1 MNKNQARVIALLSLA
16 ILALAFMISSRV
28 WFRIDLTKDKAY
40 TISQVSRNLY
50 QEIPDQVLIT
60 YFVSDRLGL
69 AHPMPGEIA
78 DLLRE
83 YAAHSRGKIRFVQK
97 DPVKA
102 ELLGVVEELG
112 IAPQQIQVVE
122 KNETTVATVF
132 TGILIEYLDRQEV
145 IPVVFSLDTLEYD
158 LSSRIRSLVR
168 NVDRELGVIVGDA
181 YRQWNNDFGYLHRE
195 LVLSGFKLRLITPGE
210 EIPAALPAL
219 FVLGG
224 AEDLDESCLYAID
237 RYIATGGNVLFAV
250 DGVFVDTSGSL
261 EARSMQ
267 DKGLLAMLANY
278 GAVVRQ
284 ALVLD
289 VTALNLT
296 FRTQTGNSTVIRSI
310 RYPEWIGVQEQKGN
324 PNHLLTGRF
333 GGLDLYWASP
343 LELSPPPGVSAE
355 ILFTSTEGAWLQV
368 ENFIT
373 NPNMVMYF
381 ENEAAHTRGTKILGA
396 ALSGIFPRSVPE
408 FSDQEHPFDGQ
419 ELYPIQAKPS
429 RLIVVGDA
437 DFASG
442 FMQVSRGEARNLDFL
457 IKAAEW
463 LSSDD
468 DILSIRSRENTAGR
482 LDRITNRDE
491 RYAAMSFSRT
501 INTIVVPLL
510 VILTGLFIIW
520 RRAIRLGRISSKN
533 PKERPDDL

>member
-1 MNKNQARVIALLSLA
+1 MNRNQTRVITLLSAA
-16 ILALAFMISSRV
+16 IFVLAFLISSRV
-28 WFRIDLTKDKAY
+28 WFRLDLTRDKAY
-40 TISQVSRNLY
+40 TISEVSRGLY
-50 QEIPDQVLIT
+50 KEISDQVVIT
-60 YFVSDRLGL
+60 YFVSDRLSL
-69 AHPMPGEIA
+69 AHPMPGEIG

-102 ELLGVVEELG
+102 ELLGVVEDLG

-122 KNETTVATVF
+122 KNETTVATVY
-132 TGILIEYLDRQEV
+132 TGILIEYLDRQEI

-168 NVDRELGVIVGDA
+168 NVERELGVIVGDGQK
-181 YRQWNNDFGYLHRE
+181 QWNNDYGYLHRE
-195 LVLSGFKLRLITPGE
+195 LVLSGFRIRLITPGE

-224 AEDLDESCLYAID
+224 AEDLDEGSLFAID
-237 RYIATGGNVLFAV
+237 RYIMGGGNVFFAAE
-250 DGVFVDTSGSL
+250 GVFVDTSGSL
-261 EARSMQ
+261 EARPMQ

-289 VTALNLT
+289 RTALNLT
-296 FRTQTGNSTVIRSI
+296 FRTQSGNSTVIRSI
-310 RYPEWIGVQEQKGN
+310 RYPEWIGVQEQRGN
-324 PNHLLTGRF
+324 PEHLLTGRF

-355 ILFTSTEGAWLQV
+355 ILFSSTEAAWLQA

-373 NPNMVMYF
+373 NPNMISQF
-381 ENEAAHTRGTKILGA
+381 ENEAAQTRGTKTLGA
-396 ALSGIFPRSVPE
+396 ALSGIFPGFYRE
-408 FSDQEHPFDGQ
+408 RAFQEHDG
-419 ELYPIQAKPS
+419 YPAQAKPS
-429 RLIVVGDA
+429 RLVVVGDT
-437 DFASG
+437 DFASAM
-442 FMQVSRGEARNLDFL
+442 MQVSRGEARNLDFL

-468 DILSIRSRENTAGR
+468 DILSIRGRENTAGR
-482 LDRITNRDE
+482 LDRIADRDQ
-491 RYAAMSFSRT
+491 RYAAMSLSRT

-510 VILTGLFIIW
+510 VIAAGFLIVW
-520 RRAIRLGRISSKN
+520 RRTIRQRHLAKTANERGRN
-533 PKERPDDL
+533 DDL